1 MLHVLQAECIKR
13 IIRRELGLC
22 YKCFPVLLHYWSFA
36 GNGIITQFRGKH
48 FHHRTLVKS
57 NLCCSKASVAVRV
70 NQAPSQKHREVL
82 AFICSLAKNKDF
94 TNSKT
99 LNIVTLHHINAM
111 LTTYV
116 WVTQPPKMPNRKT
129 PTSPTTTTPWKALH
143 TVDLMHD
150 ERSCNP
156 FAMTL
161 YVPCVCIYVAYSVSS
176 GVN

>member
-94 TNSKT
+94 TK
-99 LNIVTLHHINAM
+99 LQNIEYCDLASHKRHVDHLCM
-111 LTTYV
+111 SY
-116 WVTQPPKMPNRKT
+116 
-129 PTSPTTTTPWKALH
+129 TTTENAKSEDTNITDNNNSLKGF
-143 TVDLMHD
+143 TYS
-150 ERSCNP
+150 RSD
-156 FAMTL
+156 AWWEVM
-161 YVPCVCIYVAYSVSS
+161 
-176 GVN
+176 